1 MRFHVIIA
9 AVFWCGFVD
18 SRKIR
23 GISSSYKRFYRER
36 KSFLCIDGSKII
48 PFEQVNDDYCDC
60 EDGSD
65 EPGTS
70 ACPRG
75 RFYCT
80 NLGFRPHYIPSS
92 RVNDG
97 ICDCCDASDEYNSH
111 ARCQNTCWNLGQRE
125 RAYVEGQMRTL
136 DEGLQ
141 LKQQLI
147 EEGVLLWREKQAQL
161 RELQQV
167 AEDLQIKLEEHRRK
181 KHEADRV
188 KEQTLKALEAGDS
201 GLFRR
206 HNSTVSGTFKLLDSN
221 KDGSITVD
229 EVKAKVALV
238 HDEERVL
245 SEDEAVALLGGG
257 DRMDVTKFQ
266 HTLWDVLTKGDS
278 VKRYTSSSFSM
289 SYFSS
294 ASVDDCL
301 YCHLNAHFISLT
313 NIQFHGGM
321 RKRCLFLCYFRR
333 IRDAPGV
340 GGDPHLKAADRAAE
354 WEATNLK
361 KVEEAYETVNMEIS
375 DLRKKLAID
384 YGPDWE
390 FLFLNS
396 QCYKLKVYE
405 YTYTLCPFNQV
416 TQKSTAGTEVSL
428 GRWGMWADAPK
439 NQYSQMVYENGEPCW
454 QGGSRSTTVTL
465 TCGTETALRSV
476 KEPSKCQYIMD
487 FQTPVACQLVLKQR
501 GIHSEL

>member
-1 MRFHVIIA
+1 MRFQVIVA
-9 AVFWCGFVD
+9 AVFWSGFVE
-18 SRKIR
+18 SRKVR
-23 GISSSYKRFYRER
+23 GISSSYKRFYKER

-97 ICDCCDASDEYNSH
+97 ICDCCDASDEYNSPAH
-111 ARCQNTCWNLGQRE
+111 CQNTCWNLGQKE

-136 DEGLQ
+136 DEGLR

-167 AEDLQIKLEEHRRK
+167 AEDLQIKLEEHRRR
-181 KHEADRV
+181 KHEAERL

-201 GLFRR
+201 GLR
-206 HNSTVSGTFKLLDSN
+206 HQNRTETSIFQLLDSN

-229 EVKAKVALV
+229 EVKTKVVLV
-238 HDEERVL
+238 HDEERLL
-245 SEDEAVALLGGG
+245 SEDEALGLLGGG
-257 DRMDVTKFQ
+257 HQIDLTKFRR
-266 HTLWDVLTKGDS
+266 TLWDVLTRGDS
-278 VKRYTSSSFSM
+278 VKIKDT
-289 SYFSS
+289 
-294 ASVDDCL
+294 
-301 YCHLNAHFISLT
+301 
-313 NIQFHGGM
+313 
-321 RKRCLFLCYFRR
+321 
-333 IRDAPGV
+333 PGSD
-340 GGDPHLKAADRAAE
+340 DPHLEAADKAAE

-384 YGPDWE
+384 YGTDWE

-405 YTYTLCPFNQV
+405 YIYTLCPFNQV
-416 TQKSTAGTEVSL
+416 TQKNTAGTEVSL
-428 GRWGMWADAPK
+428 GTWGMWAGMPK

-454 QGGSRSTTVTL
+454 QGGSRTTTVTL

-487 FQTPVACQLVLKQR
+487 FQTPVACQPVLKQR

>member
-1 MRFHVIIA
+1 MRFHIIIA
-9 AVFWCGFVD
+9 AVFWCGHVD
-18 SRKIR
+18 TRKIR
-23 GISSSYKRFYRER
+23 GISSSYKRFYKER

-111 ARCQNTCWNLGQRE
+111 ARCQNSCWNLGQRE
-125 RAYVEGQMRTL
+125 REYVEGQMRTL
-136 DEGLQ
+136 DEGLR

-167 AEDLQIKLEEHRRK
+167 AEDLQVKLEDHRRK
-181 KHEADRV
+181 KNDADRL
-188 KEQTLKALEAGDS
+188 KEETLKALEAGDS
-201 GLFRR
+201 GGQY
-206 HNSTVSGTFKLLDSN
+206 SSVSSIFQLLDSN
-221 KDGSITVD
+221 KDGSITVE
-229 EVKAKVALV
+229 EVQDKVAFIQ
-238 HDEERVL
+238 DEERVL
-245 SEDEAVALLGGG
+245 SVDEAVSLLG
-257 DRMDVTKFQ
+257 DQQTDLTNFQ
-266 HTLWDVLTKGDS
+266 HNLWDILRRGDS
-278 VKRYTSSSFSM
+278 VKIKDT
-289 SYFSS
+289 
-294 ASVDDCL
+294 
-301 YCHLNAHFISLT
+301 
-313 NIQFHGGM
+313 HG
-321 RKRCLFLCYFRR
+321 
-333 IRDAPGV
+333 APGSLV
-340 GGDPHLKAADRAAE
+340 GEDPHLKAADRAVE

-375 DLRKKLAID
+375 DLQKKLAMD
-384 YGPDWE
+384 YGTDWE

-416 TQKSTAGTEVSL
+416 TQKSTAGVEVSL
-428 GRWGMWADAPK
+428 GKWGMWAETPK

-487 FQTPVACQLVLKQR
+487 FQTPVACQPVLKQR

>member
-1 MRFHVIIA
+1 MHFHMIIV
-9 AVFWCGFVD
+9 AVFWFGFVD

-23 GISSSYKRFYRER
+23 GISSSYKRFFRER

-70 ACPRG
+70 ACPQG

-111 ARCQNTCWNLGQRE
+111 AHCQNACWNLGQRE

-167 AEDLQIKLEEHRRK
+167 AEDLQTKLEERRSRK
-181 KHEADRV
+181 QEADRL
-188 KEQTLKALEAGDS
+188 KEQTPRPPEAGD
-201 GLFRR
+201 GRLFRGQ
-206 HNSTVSGTFKLLDSN
+206 NSTVTGTFKLLDSN

-229 EVKAKVALV
+229 EVQAKVALV

-245 SEDEAVALLGGG
+245 SEDEAVALLGG
-257 DRMDVTKFQ
+257 DHQMDLTTFQ
-266 HTLWDVLTKGDS
+266 HTLWD
-278 VKRYTSSSFSM
+278 
-289 SYFSS
+289 
-294 ASVDDCL
+294 
-301 YCHLNAHFISLT
+301 ILT
-313 NIQFHGGM
+313 NGGRVKIKDTHG
-321 RKRCLFLCYFRR
+321 
-333 IRDAPGV
+333 APGV
-340 GGDPHLKAADRAAE
+340 GEDPPLKVADRGDAAS
-354 WEATNLK
+354 LFPPSRHK
-361 KVEEAYETVNMEIS
+361 HIIPLQLLRGDRRRVGGHQSEES
-375 DLRKKLAID
+375 GGGLRHRQH
-384 YGPDWE
+384 G
-390 FLFLNS
+390 N
-396 QCYKLKVYE
+396 KVYL
-405 YTYTLCPFNQV
+405 YPVPVQSSHT
-416 TQKSTAGTEVSL
+416 TEHRGNGGLIGEVGDV
-428 GRWGMWADAPK
+428 GRTT
-439 NQYSQMVYENGEPCW
+439 EEPV
-454 QGGSRSTTVTL
+454 RSDGV
-465 TCGTETALRSV
+465 
-476 KEPSKCQYIMD
+476 
-487 FQTPVACQLVLKQR
+487 
-501 GIHSEL
+501 

>member
-1 MRFHVIIA
+1 MFDCN
-9 AVFWCGFVD
+9 CGCISGPSALRKVGVCFYFVTD
-18 SRKIR
+18 
-23 GISSSYKRFYRER
+23 KRFYRER
-36 KSFLCIDGSKII
+36 RSFLCIDGSRMI

-111 ARCQNTCWNLGQRE
+111 AHCQNTCWNLGQRE

-136 DEGLQ
+136 DEGLR

-167 AEDLQIKLEEHRRK
+167 AEDLQVKLEEHRRR
-181 KHEADRV
+181 KHEADRL
-188 KEQTLKALEAGDS
+188 KEQTLKALEAGN
-201 GLFRR
+201 GGKGHALFSLS
-206 HNSTVSGTFKLLDSN
+206 HLKPFAHFTKLLQF
-221 KDGSITVD
+221 VD
-229 EVKAKVALV
+229 IGNCWCYRTTFISFQLEL
-238 HDEERVL
+238 
-245 SEDEAVALLGGG
+245 ALLDRGH
-257 DRMDVTKFQ
+257 RMDLTKFQ
-266 HTLWDVLTKGDS
+266 RTLWDVLTRGDT
-278 VKRYTSSSFSM
+278 VKVRF
-289 SYFSS
+289 
-294 ASVDDCL
+294 
-301 YCHLNAHFISLT
+301 HLCFC
-313 NIQFHGGM
+313 F
-321 RKRCLFLCYFRR
+321 LFVIF
-333 IRDAPGV
+333 
-340 GGDPHLKAADRAAE
+340 
-354 WEATNLK
+354 K
-361 KVEEAYETVNMEIS
+361 KP
-375 DLRKKLAID
+375 KKLAID
-384 YGPDWE
+384 YGTDWE
-390 FLFLNS
+390 FLFLNG

-416 TQKSTAGTEVSL
+416 TQRSTAGAEVSL
-428 GRWGMWADAPK
+428 GMWGMWTGKPK
-439 NQYSQMVYENGEPCW
+439 NHYSHMVYENGEPCW

-487 FQTPVACQLVLKQR
+487 FQTPVACQPVLKQQ

>member
-1 MRFHVIIA
+1 MHFHMIIV
-9 AVFWCGFVD
+9 AVFWFGFVD

-23 GISSSYKRFYRER
+23 GISSSYKRFFRER

-70 ACPRG
+70 ACPQG

-111 ARCQNTCWNLGQRE
+111 AHCQNACWNLGQRE

-167 AEDLQIKLEEHRRK
+167 AEDLQTKLEERRSRK
-181 KHEADRV
+181 QEADRL
-188 KEQTLKALEAGDS
+188 KEQTPRPPEAGD
-201 GLFRR
+201 GRLFRGQ
-206 HNSTVSGTFKLLDSN
+206 NSTVTGTFKLLDSN

-229 EVKAKVALV
+229 EVQAKVALV

-245 SEDEAVALLGGG
+245 SEDEAVALLGG
-257 DRMDVTKFQ
+257 DHQMDLTTFQ
-266 HTLWDVLTKGDS
+266 HTLWD
-278 VKRYTSSSFSM
+278 
-289 SYFSS
+289 
-294 ASVDDCL
+294 
-301 YCHLNAHFISLT
+301 ILT
-313 NIQFHGGM
+313 NGGRVKIKDTHG
-321 RKRCLFLCYFRR
+321 
-333 IRDAPGV
+333 APGV
-340 GGDPHLKAADRAAE
+340 GEDPPLKVADRE

-361 KVEEAYETVNMEIS
+361 KVEEAYDTVNMEIS
-375 DLRKKLAID
+375 DLREKLAID

-405 YTYTLCPFNQV
+405 
-416 TQKSTAGTEVSL
+416 
-428 GRWGMWADAPK
+428 RWGMWEGPPK
-439 NQYSQMVYENGEPCW
+439 NQYGRMVYENGEPCW

-487 FQTPVACQLVLKQR
+487 FQTPVACQPVLKQR

>member
-1 MRFHVIIA
+1 FTFLPSDMRLHVIIA
-9 AVFWCGFVD
+9 AVCWCGLVD

-36 KSFLCIDGSKII
+36 KSFLCIDGSKVI

-111 ARCQNTCWNLGQRE
+111 AHCQNTCWNLGQRE

-147 EEGVLLWREKQAQL
+147 EEGVLLWREKQSQL
-161 RELQQV
+161 RELQQA
-167 AEDLQIKLEEHRRK
+167 AEDLQIKLEDHRKR
-181 KHEADRV
+181 KHEADRR
-188 KEQTLKALEAGDS
+188 KEQTLKALEAGD
-201 GLFRR
+201 GGKCLE
-206 HNSTVSGTFKLLDSN
+206 TFNPL
-221 KDGSITVD
+221 TVD
-229 EVKAKVALV
+229 EVQAKVALV

-257 DRMDVTKFQ
+257 HQMDLTKFQ
-266 HTLWDVLTKGDS
+266 HTLWDILTKGDS
-278 VKRYTSSSFSM
+278 VKVSSIDLLS
-289 SYFSS
+289 
-294 ASVDDCL
+294 
-301 YCHLNAHFISLT
+301 
-313 NIQFHGGM
+313 
-321 RKRCLFLCYFRR
+321 
-333 IRDAPGV
+333 
-340 GGDPHLKAADRAAE
+340 AE

-375 DLRKKLAID
+375 DLQKKLALD
-384 YGPDWE
+384 YGTDWE

-428 GRWGMWADAPK
+428 GKWGMWAGTPK

-487 FQTPVACQLVLKQR
+487 FQTPVACQPVLKQR

>member
-1 MRFHVIIA
+1 MRLYFIVA
-9 AVFWCGFVD
+9 AVLCYAFVD

-48 PFEQVNDDYCDC
+48 PSEQVNDDYCDC

-80 NLGFRPHYIPSS
+80 NLGYRPHYIPSS

-111 ARCQNTCWNLGQRE
+111 AHCPNTCWNLGQRE

-136 DEGLQ
+136 DEGLR

-161 RELQQV
+161 GELQQV
-167 AEDLQIKLEEHRRK
+167 SEDLQLKLEEHRRK
-181 KHEADRV
+181 KHEAERL
-188 KEQTLKALEAGDS
+188 KEQALKALEARDG
-201 GLFRR
+201 GLTPQGSSVIPIFQ
-206 HNSTVSGTFKLLDSN
+206 LLDSN
-221 KDGSITVD
+221 NDDRITA
-229 EVKAKVALV
+229 EELKAKVVFV
-238 HDEERVL
+238 HDEEKSL
-245 SEDEAVALLGGG
+245 TEEEAQGLLGEG
-257 DRMDVTKFQ
+257 RQMDLAMFQ
-266 HTLWDVLTKGDS
+266 HTLWDVLTRGDS
-278 VKRYTSSSFSM
+278 IKIKDSH
-289 SYFSS
+289 
-294 ASVDDCL
+294 AAAAAAAGL
-301 YCHLNAHFISLT
+301 
-313 NIQFHGGM
+313 
-321 RKRCLFLCYFRR
+321 
-333 IRDAPGV
+333 V
-340 GGDPHLKAADRAAE
+340 GEDPHVQAADRE

-375 DLRKKLAID
+375 DLQKKLAID
-384 YGPDWE
+384 YGANRE

-405 YTYTLCPFNQV
+405 YTYTLCPFNEI
-416 TQKSTAGTEVSL
+416 TQKSTDGTEVSL
-428 GRWGMWADAPK
+428 GVWGTWSGTPK
-439 NQYSQMVYENGEPCW
+439 NQYGQMVYENGEPCW
-454 QGGSRSTTVTL
+454 QGGSRSATVTL

-487 FQTPVACQLVLKQR
+487 FQTPVACQPVLKQQ

>member
-1 MRFHVIIA
+1 MRHVTACFRKRKHGEFKCLSRSFKQVLAGFYETGRREFTVLDSDMRFQVIVA
-9 AVFWCGFVD
+9 AVFWSGFVE
-18 SRKIR
+18 SRKVR
-23 GISSSYKRFYRER
+23 GISSSYKRFYKER

-97 ICDCCDASDEYNSH
+97 ICDCCDASDEYNSPAH
-111 ARCQNTCWNLGQRE
+111 CQNTCWNLGQKE

-136 DEGLQ
+136 DEGLR

-167 AEDLQIKLEEHRRK
+167 AEDLQIKLEEHRRR
-181 KHEADRV
+181 KHEAERL

-201 GLFRR
+201 GKGRILMRSCC
-206 HNSTVSGTFKLLDSN
+206 NPY
-221 KDGSITVD
+221 SITVD
-229 EVKAKVALV
+229 EVKTKVVLV
-238 HDEERVL
+238 HDEERLL
-245 SEDEAVALLGGG
+245 SEDEALGLLGGG
-257 DRMDVTKFQ
+257 HQIDLTKFRR
-266 HTLWDVLTKGDS
+266 TLWDVLTRGDS
-278 VKRYTSSSFSM
+278 VKVRS
-289 SYFSS
+289 
-294 ASVDDCL
+294 
-301 YCHLNAHFISLT
+301 ISLHF
-313 NIQFHGGM
+313 QHPP
-321 RKRCLFLCYFRR
+321 RCFF
-333 IRDAPGV
+333 
-340 GGDPHLKAADRAAE
+340 AAE

-384 YGPDWE
+384 YGTDWE

-405 YTYTLCPFNQV
+405 YIYTLCPFNQV
-416 TQKSTAGTEVSL
+416 TQKNTAGTEVSL
-428 GRWGMWADAPK
+428 GTWGMWAGTPK

-454 QGGSRSTTVTL
+454 QGGSRTTTVTL

-487 FQTPVACQLVLKQR
+487 FQTPVACQPVLKQR

>member
-1 MRFHVIIA
+1 NKMLSSEMWIHILAIA
-9 AVFWCGFVD
+9 LFCCGSAD
-18 SRKIR
+18 SRKVR
-23 GISSSYKRFYRER
+23 GISSSYKRFYREK
-36 KSFLCIDGSKII
+36 KSFLCIDGSKLI

-60 EDGSD
+60 ADGSD

-70 ACPRG
+70 ACPHG

-136 DEGLQ
+136 DEGLR

-181 KHEADRV
+181 KREADRF
-188 KEQTLKALEAGDS
+188 KEQTLRALKGGDGGKS
-201 GLFRR
+201 FHLKNKTLGGILICLFC
-206 HNSTVSGTFKLLDSN
+206 NPY
-221 KDGSITVD
+221 SISLD
-229 EVKAKVALV
+229 EVKAEVVPV
-238 HDEERVL
+238 HDEERHL
-245 SEDEAVALLGGG
+245 GDDEA
-257 DRMDVTKFQ
+257 M
-266 HTLWDVLTKGDS
+266 VLT
-278 VKRYTSSSFSM
+278 TTE
-289 SYFSS
+289 S
-294 ASVDDCL
+294 AKTNRTLTCVL
-301 YCHLNAHFISLT
+301 AHLLNT
-313 NIQFHGGM
+313 NKKFTVQGI
-321 RKRCLFLCYFRR
+321 
-333 IRDAPGV
+333 
-340 GGDPHLKAADRAAE
+340 
-354 WEATNLK
+354 K
-361 KVEEAYETVNMEIS
+361 KVSFCWVLIC
-375 DLRKKLAID
+375 DLQKKLAID
-384 YGPDWE
+384 YGTDWE
-390 FLFLNS
+390 FLFLNG

-405 YTYTLCPFNQV
+405 YMYTLCPFNHI

-428 GRWGMWADAPK
+428 GLWGMWAEPAK
-439 NQYSQMVYENGEPCW
+439 NRYNQMIYENGEPCW

-487 FQTPVACQLVLKQR
+487 FQTPVACQPVLKQR
-501 GIHSEL
+501 GVHSEL

>member
-9 AVFWCGFVD
+9 AVLWCGFAD

-23 GISSSYKRFYRER
+23 GVAPSYKRFYRQR
-36 KSFLCIDGSKII
+36 KSFLCIHGSKII

-60 EDGSD
+60 DDGSD

-111 ARCQNTCWNLGQRE
+111 AHCQNTCWNLGQRE
-125 RAYVEGQMRTL
+125 RAYVAGQMRTL

-147 EEGVLLWREKQAQL
+147 EEGLLLWRENQAQL

-181 KHEADRV
+181 KHKADRL
-188 KEQTLKALEAGDS
+188 KEQTLKGLQAGDS
-201 GLFRR
+201 SLFKRQ
-206 HNSTVSGTFKLLDSN
+206 NSTVISTFQLLDSN
-221 KDGSITVD
+221 NDGSITVD
-229 EVKAKVALV
+229 EVQAKVALV

-257 DRMDVTKFQ
+257 DQMDLTKFQ
-266 HTLWDVLTKGDS
+266 HTLWDILTKGDS
-278 VKRYTSSSFSM
+278 VKIK
-289 SYFSS
+289 
-294 ASVDDCL
+294 D
-301 YCHLNAHFISLT
+301 AH
-313 NIQFHGGM
+313 G
-321 RKRCLFLCYFRR
+321 
-333 IRDAPGV
+333 APGV
-340 GGDPHLKAADRAAE
+340 GEDPHLKAADRAAE

-396 QCYKLKVYE
+396 QCYKLNVYG

-428 GRWGMWADAPK
+428 GRWGMWAATPK
-439 NQYSQMVYENGEPCW
+439 HQYSQMVYENGEPCW

-465 TCGTETALRSV
+465 TCGTETALLSV

-487 FQTPVACQLVLKQR
+487 FQTPVACQPVLKQR

>member
-1 MRFHVIIA
+1 MRFHIIIA
-9 AVFWCGFVD
+9 TVFWCHFVE

-23 GISSSYKRFYRER
+23 GIFSSYKRFYRER

-111 ARCQNTCWNLGQRE
+111 AHCQNTCWNLGQRE

-167 AEDLQIKLEEHRRK
+167 AEDLQIKLEEHRRR
-181 KHEADRV
+181 KHEADQL

-201 GLFRR
+201 GLR
-206 HNSTVSGTFKLLDSN
+206 HQNSTVNSIFKLLDSN

-229 EVKAKVALV
+229 EVQAKVALI

-245 SEDEAVALLGGG
+245 SEDEAVIKDTHGTPG
-257 DRMDVTKFQ
+257 
-266 HTLWDVLTKGDS
+266 
-278 VKRYTSSSFSM
+278 
-289 SYFSS
+289 
-294 ASVDDCL
+294 
-301 YCHLNAHFISLT
+301 SL
-313 NIQFHGGM
+313 
-321 RKRCLFLCYFRR
+321 
-333 IRDAPGV
+333 V
-340 GGDPHLKAADRAAE
+340 GEDPHLMAADRAAE
-354 WEATNLK
+354 WEATKLK

-375 DLRKKLAID
+375 DLRKKLTID
-384 YGPDWE
+384 YGTDWE

-428 GRWGMWADAPK
+428 GKWGMWAETPK

-487 FQTPVACQLVLKQR
+487 FQTPVACQPVLKQR

>member
-1 MRFHVIIA
+1 FIMVSPDMRFHVIIA
-9 AVFWCGFVD
+9 AVFWFGFVD
-18 SRKIR
+18 SRKIK
-23 GISSSYKRFYRER
+23 GISSSYKRFYRQR
-36 KSFLCIDGSKII
+36 KSFLCIHGSKII

-60 EDGSD
+60 DDGSD

-111 ARCQNTCWNLGQRE
+111 AHCQNTCWNLGQRE
-125 RAYVEGQMRTL
+125 RAYVAGQMRTL

-147 EEGVLLWREKQAQL
+147 EEGLLLWREN

-181 KHEADRV
+181 KHKADRL
-188 KEQTLKALEAGDS
+188 KEQTLKGLQAGDS
-201 GLFRR
+201 SLFKRQ
-206 HNSTVSGTFKLLDSN
+206 NSTVISTFQLLDSN
-221 KDGSITVD
+221 NDGSITVD
-229 EVKAKVALV
+229 EVQAKVALV

-257 DRMDVTKFQ
+257 DQMDLTKFQ
-266 HTLWDVLTKGDS
+266 HTLWDILTKGDS
-278 VKRYTSSSFSM
+278 VK
-289 SYFSS
+289 
-294 ASVDDCL
+294 
-301 YCHLNAHFISLT
+301 
-313 NIQFHGGM
+313 
-321 RKRCLFLCYFRR
+321 
-333 IRDAPGV
+333 
-340 GGDPHLKAADRAAE
+340 
-354 WEATNLK
+354 
-361 KVEEAYETVNMEIS
+361 VN
-375 DLRKKLAID
+375 

-396 QCYKLKVYE
+396 QCYKLNVYG

-428 GRWGMWADAPK
+428 GRWGMWAATPK
-439 NQYSQMVYENGEPCW
+439 HQYSQMVYENGEPCW

-465 TCGTETALRSV
+465 TCGTETALLSV

-487 FQTPVACQLVLKQR
+487 FQTPVACQPVLKQR

>member
-1 MRFHVIIA
+1 MRFHIITA
-9 AVFWCGFVD
+9 AFLWAAFVE

-60 EDGSD
+60 ADGSD

-111 ARCQNTCWNLGQRE
+111 ARCQNTCWNLGQKE
-125 RAYVEGQMRTL
+125 RAYVEGQMKTL
-136 DEGLQ
+136 DEGLR

-161 RELQQV
+161 RELQRA
-167 AEDLQIKLEEHRRK
+167 AEDLQIKLEEHRKR
-181 KHEADRV
+181 KHEADRL
-188 KEQTLKALEAGDS
+188 KEQTLKALKGGDK
-201 GLFRR
+201 GFRQQ
-206 HNSTVSGTFKLLDSN
+206 NSTVSHLFQLLDSN
-221 KDGSITVD
+221 KDGSISLD
-229 EVKAKVALV
+229 EVKAKVVLV
-238 HDEERVL
+238 RDETRVL
-245 SEDEAVALLGGG
+245 SEDEALTLLGGG
-257 DRMDVTKFQ
+257 HQMDLSKFQ
-266 HTLWDVLTKGDS
+266 NTLWDVLIRGDDY
-278 VKRYTSSSFSM
+278 KIK
-289 SYFSS
+289 
-294 ASVDDCL
+294 D
-301 YCHLNAHFISLT
+301 AHS
-313 NIQFHGGM
+313 
-321 RKRCLFLCYFRR
+321 
-333 IRDAPGV
+333 APG
-340 GGDPHLKAADRAAE
+340 GLMSEDPHLKAADRAAE

-375 DLRKKLAID
+375 DLQKKLEID
-384 YGPDWE
+384 YGTDWE
-390 FLFLNS
+390 YLFLNG
-396 QCYKLKVYE
+396 QCYKLNVYE
-405 YTYTLCPFNQV
+405 YMYTLCPFNMV
-416 TQKSTAGTEVSL
+416 SQKSTAGTEVSL
-428 GRWGMWADAPK
+428 GLWGMWAGPAK
-439 NQYSQMVYENGEPCW
+439 NHYSQMVYENGEPCW
-454 QGGSRSTTVTL
+454 QGGSRTTSVTL

-487 FQTPVACQLVLKQR
+487 FETPVACQPVLKQR
-501 GIHSEL
+501 GVHSEL

>member
-1 MRFHVIIA
+1 MRLHVIIA
-9 AVFWCGFVD
+9 AVFWCGFAH

-23 GISSSYKRFYRER
+23 GISSSYKRFYKER
-36 KSFLCIDGSKII
+36 KSFLCIDGSKMI

-111 ARCQNTCWNLGQRE
+111 AHCQNTCWNLGQRE

-136 DEGLQ
+136 DEGLH

-181 KHEADRV
+181 KHEADRL
-188 KEQTLKALEAGDS
+188 KEQTLKALEAGDGS
-201 GLFRR
+201 LR
-206 HNSTVSGTFKLLDSN
+206 HQNSTVTSTFKLLDSN

-229 EVKAKVALV
+229 EVQAKVALV

-257 DRMDVTKFQ
+257 HQMDLTKFQ
-266 HTLWDVLTKGDS
+266 HTLWDILTKGDS
-278 VKRYTSSSFSM
+278 VKIKDT
-289 SYFSS
+289 
-294 ASVDDCL
+294 
-301 YCHLNAHFISLT
+301 
-313 NIQFHGGM
+313 HG
-321 RKRCLFLCYFRR
+321 
-333 IRDAPGV
+333 APGSLV
-340 GGDPHLKAADRAAE
+340 GEDPHLKAADRAAE

-405 YTYTLCPFNQV
+405 
-416 TQKSTAGTEVSL
+416 
-428 GRWGMWADAPK
+428 RWGMWAGTPK

-487 FQTPVACQLVLKQR
+487 FQTPVACQPVLKQR

>member
-1 MRFHVIIA
+1 MRLHVILA
-9 AVFWCGFVD
+9 AVCWCGFVD

-36 KSFLCIDGSKII
+36 KSFLCIDGSKVI

-111 ARCQNTCWNLGQRE
+111 AHCQNTCWNLGQRE

-147 EEGVLLWREKQAQL
+147 EEGVLLWREKQSQL
-161 RELQQV
+161 RELQQA
-167 AEDLQIKLEEHRRK
+167 AEDLQIKLEDHRRR
-181 KHEADRV
+181 KHEADRR
-188 KEQTLKALEAGDS
+188 KEQTLKALEGGDG
-201 GLFRR
+201 GLRR
-206 HNSTVSGTFKLLDSN
+206 QNSTVTGIFKLLDSN
-221 KDGSITVD
+221 KDGSLTVD
-229 EVKAKVALV
+229 EVQAKVALV

-257 DRMDVTKFQ
+257 NQMDLTKFQ
-266 HTLWDVLTKGDS
+266 HTLWDILTKGDS
-278 VKRYTSSSFSM
+278 VKIKDT
-289 SYFSS
+289 
-294 ASVDDCL
+294 L
-301 YCHLNAHFISLT
+301 
-313 NIQFHGGM
+313 G
-321 RKRCLFLCYFRR
+321 
-333 IRDAPGV
+333 APGSPA
-340 GGDPHLKAADRAAE
+340 GEDPHLKAVDRAAE

-375 DLRKKLAID
+375 DLQKKLALD
-384 YGPDWE
+384 YGTDWE

-428 GRWGMWADAPK
+428 GKWGMWAGTPK

-487 FQTPVACQLVLKQR
+487 FQTPVACQPVLKQR

>member
-1 MRFHVIIA
+1 MLEEYHEFETRLSGFFAQQMRKSFTVLPSDMRFHIIIA
-9 AVFWCGFVD
+9 AVFWCGYVD

-111 ARCQNTCWNLGQRE
+111 AQCQNSCWNLGQRE
-125 RAYVEGQMRTL
+125 REYVEGQMRTL
-136 DEGLQ
+136 DEGLR

-167 AEDLQIKLEEHRRK
+167 AEDLQIKLEEHRRR
-181 KHEADRV
+181 KHEADRL
-188 KEQTLKALEAGDS
+188 KEEILKDLEAGDN
-201 GLFRR
+201 GIQ
-206 HNSTVSGTFKLLDSN
+206 HQNSTISSIFQLLDSN

-229 EVKAKVALV
+229 EVQEKVALIR
-238 HDEERVL
+238 DEERVL
-245 SEDEAVALLGGG
+245 SVDEAVIK
-257 DRMDVTKFQ
+257 DT
-266 HTLWDVLTKGDS
+266 
-278 VKRYTSSSFSM
+278 
-289 SYFSS
+289 
-294 ASVDDCL
+294 
-301 YCHLNAHFISLT
+301 
-313 NIQFHGGM
+313 HG
-321 RKRCLFLCYFRR
+321 
-333 IRDAPGV
+333 APGRLV
-340 GGDPHLKAADRAAE
+340 SEDPHLKAADGAAE
-354 WEATNLK
+354 WEATSLK
-361 KVEEAYETVNMEIS
+361 KVEESYDTVNMEIS
-375 DLRKKLAID
+375 DLQKKLAID
-384 YGPDWE
+384 YGTDWE

-396 QCYKLKVYE
+396 QCYQLKVYE
-405 YTYTLCPFNQV
+405 YTYTLCPFNQI
-416 TQKSTAGTEVSL
+416 TQKNTAGTEVLL
-428 GRWGMWADAPK
+428 GKWGMWAGTPK

-465 TCGTETALRSV
+465 TCGAETALRSV

-487 FQTPVACQLVLKQR
+487 FQTPVACQPVLQQR
-501 GIHSEL
+501 GVHSEL

>member
-1 MRFHVIIA
+1 MHFQILFLTVL
-9 AVFWCGFVD
+9 WCGFVD

-60 EDGSD
+60 QDGSD

-111 ARCQNTCWNLGQRE
+111 AHCQNTCWNLGQRE

-136 DEGLQ
+136 DEGLR

-147 EEGVLLWREKQAQL
+147 EEGILLWREKQAQL
-161 RELQQV
+161 RELQQA
-167 AEDLQIKLEEHRRK
+167 AEDLQIKLEEHRRR
-181 KHEADRV
+181 KHEADRLR
-188 KEQTLKALEAGDS
+188 EQTLKALDAGDS
-201 GLFRR
+201 GFRSQ
-206 HNSTVSGTFKLLDSN
+206 NSTVSSIFQLLDRN

-229 EVKAKVALV
+229 EVQARVALV
-238 HDEERVL
+238 HDEERIL
-245 SEDEAVALLGGG
+245 SEDEAVALLGGYHQ
-257 DRMDVTKFQ
+257 MDLTEFR
-266 HTLWDVLTKGDS
+266 HTLWDILTRGDS
-278 VKRYTSSSFSM
+278 IKIKHS
-289 SYFSS
+289 
-294 ASVDDCL
+294 D
-301 YCHLNAHFISLT
+301 
-313 NIQFHGGM
+313 G
-321 RKRCLFLCYFRR
+321 
-333 IRDAPGV
+333 APGRLLV
-340 GGDPHLKAADRAAE
+340 EDSPLKAADRGDAASLFPLHTTSILSCSSCCKE
-354 WEATNLK
+354 TGPAVEMETTNLK
-361 KVEEAYETVNMEIS
+361 KAEEAYETVNMEMS
-375 DLRKKLAID
+375 DLQKKLATD
-384 YGPDWE
+384 YGTDWE

-405 YTYTLCPFNQV
+405 
-416 TQKSTAGTEVSL
+416 K
-428 GRWGMWADAPK
+428 WGMWAGTPK

-454 QGGSRSTTVTL
+454 QGGSRSTTVRL

-487 FQTPVACQLVLKQR
+487 FQTPVACQPVLKQR

>member
-1 MRFHVIIA
+1 MRVYIIVA
-9 AVFWCGFVD
+9 AVFWCGYVD
-18 SRKIR
+18 SRKVR

-36 KSFLCIDGSKII
+36 KSFLCIDGSRMI

-136 DEGLQ
+136 DEGLR

-167 AEDLQIKLEEHRRK
+167 AEDLQVKLEEHRRK
-181 KHEADRV
+181 KHEADRL
-188 KEQTLKALEAGDS
+188 KEQTLKALEAGDG
-201 GLFRR
+201 GLIR
-206 HNSTVSGTFKLLDSN
+206 HQNSSVTSIFHLLDSN
-221 KDGSITVD
+221 KDGSLTVD
-229 EVKAKVALV
+229 EIKAKVVLV
-238 HDEERVL
+238 HDEQRVL
-245 SEDEAVALLGGG
+245 SEDEALALLDRGH
-257 DRMDVTKFQ
+257 RMDLSKFQ
-266 HTLWDVLTKGDS
+266 STLWDVLTRGDT
-278 VKRYTSSSFSM
+278 VKIKDT
-289 SYFSS
+289 
-294 ASVDDCL
+294 
-301 YCHLNAHFISLT
+301 
-313 NIQFHGGM
+313 QG
-321 RKRCLFLCYFRR
+321 
-333 IRDAPGV
+333 APGSLSSE
-340 GGDPHLKAADRAAE
+340 DPHLKAADRAAE

-375 DLRKKLAID
+375 DLQKKLAID
-384 YGPDWE
+384 YGTDWE
-390 FLFLNS
+390 FLFLNG

-416 TQKSTAGTEVSL
+416 TQKSTAGVEVSL
-428 GRWGMWADAPK
+428 GMWGMWTGKPK
-439 NQYSQMVYENGEPCW
+439 NHYSQMVYENGEPCW

-487 FQTPVACQLVLKQR
+487 FQTPVACQPVLKQQ

>member
-1 MRFHVIIA
+1 FIILPPDMHFHMIIV
-9 AVFWCGFVD
+9 AVFWFGFVD

-23 GISSSYKRFYRER
+23 GISSSYKRFFRER

-70 ACPRG
+70 ACPQG

-111 ARCQNTCWNLGQRE
+111 AHCQNACWNLGQRE

-167 AEDLQIKLEEHRRK
+167 AEDLQTKLEERRSRK
-181 KHEADRV
+181 QEADRL
-188 KEQTLKALEAGDS
+188 KEQTPRPPEAGD
-201 GLFRR
+201 GQ
-206 HNSTVSGTFKLLDSN
+206 NSTVTGTFKLLDSN

-229 EVKAKVALV
+229 EVQAKVALV

-245 SEDEAVALLGGG
+245 SEDEAVALLGG
-257 DRMDVTKFQ
+257 DHQMDLTTFQ
-266 HTLWDVLTKGDS
+266 HTLWD
-278 VKRYTSSSFSM
+278 
-289 SYFSS
+289 
-294 ASVDDCL
+294 
-301 YCHLNAHFISLT
+301 ILT
-313 NIQFHGGM
+313 NGG
-321 RKRCLFLCYFRR
+321 RVKVSALSNTFLFVFL
-333 IRDAPGV
+333 
-340 GGDPHLKAADRAAE
+340 
-354 WEATNLK
+354 
-361 KVEEAYETVNMEIS
+361 S
-375 DLRKKLAID
+375 DLREKLAID

-416 TQKSTAGTEVSL
+416 TQQSTAGTEVSL
-428 GRWGMWADAPK
+428 GRWGMWEGPPK
-439 NQYSQMVYENGEPCW
+439 NQYGRMVYENGEPCW

-487 FQTPVACQLVLKQR
+487 FQTPVACQPVLKQR

>member
-1 MRFHVIIA
+1 MRLHVIIA
-9 AVFWCGFVD
+9 AVCWCGLVD

-36 KSFLCIDGSKII
+36 KSFLCIDGSKVI

-111 ARCQNTCWNLGQRE
+111 AHCQNTCWNLGQRE

-147 EEGVLLWREKQAQL
+147 EEGVLLWREKQSQL
-161 RELQQV
+161 RELQQA
-167 AEDLQIKLEEHRRK
+167 AEDLQIKLEDHRKR
-181 KHEADRV
+181 KHEADRR
-188 KEQTLKALEAGDS
+188 KEQTLKALEAGDG
-201 GLFRR
+201 GLRR
-206 HNSTVSGTFKLLDSN
+206 QNSTVTGIFKLLDSN
-221 KDGSITVD
+221 KDGSLTVD
-229 EVKAKVALV
+229 EVQAKVALV

-245 SEDEAVALLGGG
+245 SEDEAVIKDTPG
-257 DRMDVTKFQ
+257 
-266 HTLWDVLTKGDS
+266 
-278 VKRYTSSSFSM
+278 
-289 SYFSS
+289 
-294 ASVDDCL
+294 
-301 YCHLNAHFISLT
+301 
-313 NIQFHGGM
+313 
-321 RKRCLFLCYFRR
+321 
-333 IRDAPGV
+333 APGSPA
-340 GGDPHLKAADRAAE
+340 GEDPHLKAVDRAAE

-375 DLRKKLAID
+375 DLQKKLALD
-384 YGPDWE
+384 YGTDWE

-428 GRWGMWADAPK
+428 GKWGMWAGTPK

-487 FQTPVACQLVLKQR
+487 FQTPVACQPVLKQR